1 MMLDLQYLLAMHRC
15 LEVTGLCRQGIR
27 DKNLLMS
34 AIAGQEWYSS
44 PLEQLCSVSYSIN
57 RFHIFADG
65 NKRTSY
71 LVLQELGVNFDDTRL
86 TEVILRYATDA
97 SLSKEQFLSDIKWC
111 IVG

>member
-1 MMLDLQYLLAMHRC
+1 
-15 LEVTGLCRQGIR
+15 
-27 DKNLLMS
+27 MS
-34 AIAGQEWYSS
+34 AISGQNWYSS
-44 PLEQLCSVSYSIN
+44 LLEQLCSVSYSIN

-71 LVLQELGVNFDDTRL
+71 LVLQELGVKFDDIRL

-97 SLSKEQFLSDIKWC
+97 SLSKEQFISDVKWC